1 MFLYHRPFKLHFHT
15 KKISLIIIII
25 CTRIFGLSTAETLTN
40 KNNMTHVL
48 YYDPFKPNQGQVHG
62 VRQYYELQ
70 VVSDTLYYYVGQ

>member
-1 MFLYHRPFKLHFHT
+1 
-15 KKISLIIIII
+15 
-25 CTRIFGLSTAETLTN
+25 
-40 KNNMTHVL
+40 MTHVL